1 MDEPFGAVDPLNR
14 ETLQDE
20 FASIQRQLKKTV
32 VFVTH
37 DLDEA
42 VRLADEI
49 VLMREGK
56 VIQIA
61 APEDILEHPANDF
74 AQDFV
79 GSDRVLKRL
88 ARFNVSTYVQDAQP
102 VGAGDDES
110 RRPYVTPQQS
120 QPVRPTWRV
129 DSDGRLVGMSLAG
142 SSELFHP
149 PEPFWVPE
157 NGNLREALSLLLYLH
172 TTHLAVVNQYRRL
185 VGEIS
190 LEAIHS
196 VTRRGAGLAH
206 DDEEA
211 RGGNESGDRDGGDDR
226 DEGASQERG
235 DR

>member
-1 MDEPFGAVDPLNR
+1 
-14 ETLQDE
+14 
-20 FASIQRQLKKTV
+20 
-32 VFVTH
+32 
-37 DLDEA
+37 
-42 VRLADEI
+42 
-49 VLMREGK
+49 
-56 VIQIA
+56 
-61 APEDILEHPANDF
+61 
-74 AQDFV
+74 
-79 GSDRVLKRL
+79 
-88 ARFNVSTYVQDAQP
+88 
-102 VGAGDDES
+102 
-110 RRPYVTPQQS
+110 
-120 QPVRPTWRV
+120 
-129 DSDGRLVGMSLAG
+129 MSLAG